1 MEQNTTIFETGATSA
16 AVNELILY
24 TDNTRELVELRDEI
38 YKDFI
43 HWRKSPMA
51 MNLIPLLN
59 KAQNNYAQEMG
70 KEWWST
76 AIEDQEYCQIYANR
90 FSEWKKERE
99 RNQSQLKLCKMNTT
113 TLLNKQQRLESLVES
128 MSNFKNEGSERGKQM
143 YEEYK
148 EQAGKLIEELRGE
161 GVDESTHPV
170 FANAVT
176 SYNYWS

>member
-1 MEQNTTIFETGATSA
+1 
-16 AVNELILY
+16 
-24 TDNTRELVELRDEI
+24 
-38 YKDFI
+38 
-43 HWRKSPMA
+43 
-51 MNLIPLLN
+51 
-59 KAQNNYAQEMG
+59 
-70 KEWWST
+70 
-76 AIEDQEYCQIYANR
+76 
-90 FSEWKKERE
+90 
-99 RNQSQLKLCKMNTT
+99 MNTT
-113 TLLNKQQRLESLVES
+113 TLLNKQQSLESLVES